1 MYFAD
6 IQQVADNA
14 ATMATA
20 SDALMIPGGT
30 TSLVLM
36 TGGPRRGHAF
46 AGEIGGDISRGT
58 ARCVLM
64 KIRRTIFASLSSI
77 IRSPGAP
84 GLGR

>member
-6 IQQVADNA
+6 IQFVADNA

-46 AGEIGGDISRGT
+46 AGEIGGDISR
-58 ARCVLM
+58 
-64 KIRRTIFASLSSI
+64 
-77 IRSPGAP
+77 
-84 GLGR
+84 